1 MDLVRELQILKNLNS
16 KIKTKSRTACLTV
29 TSMVS
34 SKQVLL
40 FVLQQIQGLNFGS
53 ENIVIFL
60 HNQNLPILSGE
71 KLIVIFEKKS
81 FCCK

>member
-1 MDLVRELQILKNLNS
+1 MVPTRQI
-16 KIKTKSRTACLTV
+16 
-29 TSMVS
+29 
-34 SKQVLL
+34 LL